1 VERFTRVE
9 SIAAPLMLQN
19 VDTDVIIPMR
29 RIVSLRRGDD
39 LSRYAFEPLRYGPEG
54 ADGSENPDFVLNRPE
69 YQGAEILLAGEN
81 FGCGS
86 SREPAVWV
94 IRGMGFRVII
104 APSFGD
110 IFFGNCFQ
118 RGMLPIVLP
127 LATVEAFAEL
137 AREPAARFIVDLER
151 CEVTT
156 PAGDRVPFEV
166 NPLRRE
172 GLLEGLDDIGLTSRR
187 EAEIAAFQSAD
198 RVRRPWVYAPG
209 DGVQE

>member
-1 VERFTRVE
+1 MEKLRRIEGV
-9 SIAAPLMLQN
+9 AAPLMRQN

-29 RIVSLRRGDD
+29 RIAGARRGDD

-54 ADGSENPDFVLNRPE
+54 ADGAENPDFVLNRPE
-69 YQGAEILLAGEN
+69 FRGAEILLAGEN

-94 IRGMGFRVII
+94 IRGLGFRVII
-104 APSFGD
+104 APSFGE

-118 RGMLPIVLP
+118 RGVLPIVLP
-127 LATVEAFAEL
+127 RETVERFAQ
-137 AREPAARFIVDLER
+137 ASREPGARFAVDLER

-156 PAGDRVPFEV
+156 PAGERVPFQV
-166 NPLRRE
+166 NALRRE
-172 GLLEGLDDIGLTSRR
+172 ALLEGLDDIGITAQH

-198 RVRRPWVYAPG
+198 RERRPWVYTPG
-209 DGVQE
+209 PRGS

>member
-1 VERFTRVE
+1 LESWTRIE
-9 SIAAPLMLQN
+9 SVAAPLMLRN

-29 RIVSLRRGDD
+29 RIATARRGED

-54 ADGSENPDFVLNRPE
+54 ADGPENPDFVLNRSE
-69 YQGAEILLAGEN
+69 LRGAQILLAGEN

-94 IRGMGFRVII
+94 LRGLGFRVII

-118 RGMLPIVLP
+118 CGVLPIVLP
-127 LATVEAFAEL
+127 RATLDQFVEA
-137 AREPAARFIVDLER
+137 AREPDARFAVDLER

-156 PAGDRVPFEV
+156 PAGERVPFEV
-166 NPLRRE
+166 NALRRE
-172 GLLEGLDDIGLTSRR
+172 ALLDGLDDIGITTRHES
-187 EAEIAAFQSAD
+187 EIAAFQQAD
-198 RVRRPWVYAPG
+198 RERHPWAYLFG
-209 DGVQE
+209 EG

>member
-1 VERFTRVE
+1 VERLTRIE
-9 SIAAPLMLQN
+9 SVAAPLMLQN

-29 RIVSLRRGDD
+29 RIATARRGQD

-54 ADGSENPDFVLNRPE
+54 ADGPENPDFVLNRPE
-69 YQGAEILLAGEN
+69 LRGAEILIAGEN

-94 IRGMGFRVII
+94 VQGLGFRVII

-118 RGMLPIVLP
+118 RGVLPIVLP
-127 LATVEAFAEL
+127 RSTVDAFAEAAL
-137 AREPAARFIVDLER
+137 EPGAHFVVDLER

-156 PAGDRVPFEV
+156 PAGECVPFEV
-166 NPLRRE
+166 NALRRE
-172 GLLEGLDDIGLTSRR
+172 ALLEGLDDIGITRRR
-187 EAEIAAFQSAD
+187 EAEIAAFQSVD
-198 RVRRPWVYAPG
+198 RERHPWVYLPG
-209 DGVQE
+209 SPAD